1 MTKKEFLKLYEEL
14 KNKYEGQ
21 EEKALIIDNLI
32 QSTFNTSYSMFD
44 SSNLHNYNYTYFI
57 SVEGQEELEGLTV
70 DYDIT
75 SAEGLESVECEIKIN
90 EIYLI

>member
-14 KNKYEGQ
+14 KNKYEGR
-21 EEKALIIDNLI
+21 EERALDFDNLI
-32 QSTFNTSYSMFD
+32 QSTFNTNYSMFD
-44 SSNLHNYNYTYFI
+44 SSNLYNYNYTYFI
-57 SVEGQEELEGLTV
+57 SVEDQEELEGLTI

-75 SAEGLESVECEIKIN
+75 SAEGLESVECVIKIN